1 MLSFS
6 AFTWNKAPSDPVYG
20 ILGEN
25 VTLRWSFKTDASHKL
40 HYFTLLKDGMADMIM
55 YSDVTDKV
63 VVYEPYVGSV
73 VLERN
78 ATPSFTLINL
88 KSGDVAKYC
97 CKVNTLNAIGG
108 SQGNFH
114 FNCTHL
120 KLLSKAFSTC
130 YLFRQIVYKLLYE
143 SKGGKC
149 NDIFGN
155 SWRHYYILIWTVH
168 RANIK

>member
-40 HYFTLLKDGMADMIM
+40 HYFTLLKDLMADMIM

-97 CKVNTLNAIGG
+97 CKVNTLNAIG
-108 SQGNFH
+108 SQGNTH

-120 KLLSKAFSTC
+120 KLLGKAFSTC

-143 SKGGKC
+143 SRGGKC
-149 NDIFGN
+149 NDTFRN
-155 SWRHYYILIWTVH
+155 S
-168 RANIK
+168 

>member
-1 MLSFS
+1 
-6 AFTWNKAPSDPVYG
+6 
-20 ILGEN
+20 
-25 VTLRWSFKTDASHKL
+25 
-40 HYFTLLKDGMADMIM
+40 MIM

-73 VLERN
+73 VLARN

-108 SQGNFH
+108 SQGNTH

-120 KLLSKAFSTC
+120 KLLGKAFSTC

-149 NDIFGN
+149 NDIFRN
-155 SWRHYYILIWTVH
+155 SWRHYYILI
-168 RANIK
+168 